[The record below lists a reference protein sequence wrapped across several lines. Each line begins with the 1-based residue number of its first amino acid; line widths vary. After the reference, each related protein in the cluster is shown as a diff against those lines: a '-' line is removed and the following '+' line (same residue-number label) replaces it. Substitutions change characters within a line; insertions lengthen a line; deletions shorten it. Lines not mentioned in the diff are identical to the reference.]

1 MNTESLNFVSN
12 NVKGIKTT
20 EKRTKL
26 FENYFEP
33 DRFVLLNETH

>member
-1 MNTESLNFVSN
+1 MNPEGLNFASN
-12 NVKGIKTT
+12 NFKGIKTT
-20 EKRTKL
+20 EKRIKL